1 MHIYQKIRLFAL
13 LLFSQLLTISVQA
26 ETEGQMARR
35 AEKYFVAKKF
45 TEAAPL
51 YAQLV
56 SSNPK
61 NFRYNY
67 YYGIC
72 LLVTAADKN
81 EAIPYLEVAIIHT
94 KTPEDIYYYMGRAL
108 HLTYNFEQSIRSF
121 SEFNTMIGYKNTYP
135 WQTSLMISM
144 VNNAMQ
150 ILDTTKNNQ
159 IIETVT
165 ASTGDFYKNY
175 VFANPNGKLLTMP
188 DDIAQQSKIQDD
200 VRPMIF
206 LSANGRVMYYSAKSP
221 LTSSYDIFRSE
232 KDFDNN
238 WSAPVRLESPVN
250 SKYDELYP
258 TCNGDGRILYF
269 SSRSHNSTGGF
280 DVFKAYYNTKSNSF
294 SEPQNM
300 GSPVNSPDDDFCFVA
315 SGEEGFAYFTSQR
328 ATGPGEF
335 TVYKMKHTNTES
347 LPVAIN
353 GRFSCIG
360 QPELKEALINVSKQ
374 GQEIAK
380 VTTDKSNGTYSI
392 ELPGP
397 GKYQF
402 RVEVAGFN
410 SYTQEVVFG
419 EFSDNLF
426 VQDILLSRDY
436 KGLENVAITNRR
448 SFDADRLD
456 ASLTAYDDD
465 GESVS
470 GGLTAADLANS
481 AEMITTSDDKVKVP
495 AMPGIHFKVQIGAFR
510 KYEKKEV
517 QKRLAKKVDATKMTS
532 YNDITWLRFF
542 FGDEQ
547 TYKSVKNLKQTLIGA
562 GFKDAFVVAFNNDV
576 PMPVNKAIE
585 LTTNK

>member
-1 MHIYQKIRLFAL
+1 MHIYQKIRLCAL
-13 LLFSQLLTISVQA
+13 LVFFQLLFISVHA
-26 ETEGQMARR
+26 ETEGQMARK
-35 AEKYFVAKKF
+35 AEKYFVAKNF

-61 NFRYNY
+61 SFRYNY

-72 LLVTAADKN
+72 LLVTASDKN
-81 EAIPYLEVAIIHT
+81 EAIPYLEVAINHT

-108 HLTYNFEQSIRSF
+108 HLTYNFEQAVRSF
-121 SEFNTMIGYKNTYP
+121 SEFNTMIGYKNTSP

-150 ILDTTKNNQ
+150 ILDTTKNSQ

-165 ASTGDFYKNY
+165 ASTDDFYKNY
-175 VFANPNGKLLTMP
+175 VFSNPNGKLLTMP
-188 DDIAQQSKIQDD
+188 DDIAQQSKSQDE

-221 LTSSYDIFRSE
+221 ETSSYDIFRSE

-238 WSAPVRLESPVN
+238 WGAPVRIESPVN
-250 SKYDELYP
+250 SRYDELYP

-269 SSRSHNSTGGF
+269 SSKSHTSTGGF
-280 DVFKAYYNTKSNSF
+280 DIFKTYYNTKSNSF

-315 SGEEGFAYFTSQR
+315 SGEEGFAYFASRR
-328 ATGPGEF
+328 ASGQGVF
-335 TVYKMKHTNTES
+335 TVYKMQYTNTET
-347 LPVAIN
+347 LPVAVN

-360 QPELKEALINVSKQ
+360 QPQLKEAVISIRKQ
-374 GQEIAK
+374 GQDIAT
-380 VTTDKSNGTYSI
+380 VTTDKSNGTYSL

-402 RVEVAGFN
+402 RVDVQGFQ
-410 SYTQEVVFG
+410 SFTQEVAFS

-426 VQDILLSRDY
+426 VQDIVLSRDY
-436 KGLENVAITNRR
+436 KGLENLAITNRR

-456 ASLTAYDDD
+456 ASLTAFDDD

-470 GGLTAADLANS
+470 GGLTAADLVNS
-481 AEMITTSDDKVKVP
+481 AEMVTNSDDKVKVP
-495 AMPGIHFKVQIGAFR
+495 AMPGVHFKVQIGAFK
-510 KYEKKEV
+510 KYDKEVV
-517 QKRLAKKVDATKMTS
+517 QKRLAKKVDASKITS
-532 YNDITWLRFF
+532 NHDITWLRFF

-547 TYKSVKNLKQTLIGA
+547 TYKSVKNLKQILIGA
-562 GFKDAFVVAFNNDV
+562 GFKDAFVVAFNNGE
-576 PMPVNKAIE
+576 PMPISKAIE
-585 LTTNK
+585 LTNNK

>member
-1 MHIYQKIRLFAL
+1 M
-13 LLFSQLLTISVQA
+13 
-26 ETEGQMARR
+26 
-35 AEKYFVAKKF
+35 
-45 TEAAPL
+45 
-51 YAQLV
+51 
-56 SSNPK
+56 
-61 NFRYNY
+61 
-67 YYGIC
+67 
-72 LLVTAADKN
+72 VTASDKN
-81 EAIPYLEVAIIHT
+81 EAIPYLEVAINNP

-108 HLTYNFEQSIRSF
+108 HLTYNFEQAIRSF
-121 SEFNTMIGYKNTYP
+121 SEFNTMIGYKNTTP

-144 VNNAMQ
+144 ANNAMQ
-150 ILDTTKNNQ
+150 ILDTTENRK
-159 IIETVT
+159 IIETLT
-165 ASTGDFYKNY
+165 ASRDDFYKNY
-175 VFANPNGKLLTMP
+175 VFNNPNGKLLTMP
-188 DDIAQQSKIQDD
+188 DDIAQKSKSEDE

-221 LTSSYDIFRSE
+221 ETSSYDIFRSE

-238 WSAPVRLESPVN
+238 WGEPVRLESPVN

-280 DVFKAYYNTKSNSF
+280 DIFKAYYNVKSNSF

-328 ATGPGEF
+328 SSGPGEF
-335 TVYKMKHTNTES
+335 KVYKMQHTNTES
-347 LPVAIN
+347 LPVAVN

-360 QPELKEALINVSKQ
+360 QPELKEAVIYISKQ
-374 GQEIAK
+374 GQDIATI
-380 VTTDKSNGTYSI
+380 TTDKSNGTYSI

-402 RVEVAGFN
+402 RVEVQGFN
-410 SYTQEVVFG
+410 SFTQEVAFG

-436 KGLENVAITNRR
+436 KGFENLAITNRR
-448 SFDADRLD
+448 SFDSDRLD
-456 ASLTAYDDD
+456 ASLTAFDDD
-465 GESVS
+465 GETGS
-470 GGLTAADLANS
+470 GGLTSADLANS
-481 AEMITTSDDKVKVP
+481 AGMITTSDDKVKVP
-495 AMPGIHFKVQIGAFR
+495 TMPGVHFKVQIGAFR
-510 KYEKKEV
+510 KYEKEVV

-562 GFKDAFVVAFNNDV
+562 GFKDAFVVAFNNDQ
-576 PMPVNKAIE
+576 PIPISKAIE
-585 LTTNK
+585 LTNNK